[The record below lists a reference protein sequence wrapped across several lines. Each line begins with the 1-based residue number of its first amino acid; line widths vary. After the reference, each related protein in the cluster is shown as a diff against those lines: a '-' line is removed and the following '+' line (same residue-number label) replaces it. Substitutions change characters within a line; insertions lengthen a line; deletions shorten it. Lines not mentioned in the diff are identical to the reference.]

1 MPGVATNP
9 PYPMYEPHFEDGK
22 EVSLPEDYFSS
33 DGYADKLMQYIGA
46 EHGEGK
52 PFFTCLPC
60 QATHF
65 PLQAP
70 ARYPDCPRGTPQCHK
85 GVYDAGYE
93 AILHARIHSI
103 TDLGHIHHAFKPSH
117 ADKVKTTN

>member
-46 EHGEGK
+46 EHGDGK
-52 PFFTCLPC
+52 PFFAYLPF

-70 ARYPDCPRGTPQCHK
+70 ARYLDCTQGTPQCYK
-85 GVYDAGYE
+85 GVYDAGYD
-93 AILHARIHSI
+93 AIRDARDRKS
-103 TDLGHIHHAFKPSH
+103 TRLNSSH
-117 ADKVKTTN
+117 YCASRMPYSD